1 MIEWKSE
8 FNSRKSANCGINGRR
23 KEVWHGRSIASARY
37 VIRRIFHV
45 TIRTN
50 VSTANQYREKKRKT
64 EREREKKETICDNGG
79 NIKEQRILRRDFWT
93 DSSGKYMDPATRQK
107 KNSRRAVSNPMAS
120 NGGLEGIDN
129 ARRVSGG
136 RGGAEGRK
144 LCARNR
150 RKSLQMYRFRWRRF
164 IRRDVSLQR
173 RDRRGRAR
181 ARARAFRDGC
191 KCSHVPAG
199 DCQREPPL
207 PRRCSCRRCRAAGRQ
222 VDFQPRL

>member
-1 MIEWKSE
+1 
-8 FNSRKSANCGINGRR
+8 
-23 KEVWHGRSIASARY
+23 
-37 VIRRIFHV
+37 
-45 TIRTN
+45 
-50 VSTANQYREKKRKT
+50 
-64 EREREKKETICDNGG
+64 
-79 NIKEQRILRRDFWT
+79 
-93 DSSGKYMDPATRQK
+93 MDPATRQK

-181 ARARAFRDGC
+181 ARARVHFEMDVNA
-191 KCSHVPAG
+191 ATY
-199 DCQREPPL
+199 QREIASGSLLFLVVVVVVDVARPVVKSTFNRDFRGSRGLDAARRRRDPQRPL
-207 PRRCSCRRCRAAGRQ
+207 
-222 VDFQPRL
+222 